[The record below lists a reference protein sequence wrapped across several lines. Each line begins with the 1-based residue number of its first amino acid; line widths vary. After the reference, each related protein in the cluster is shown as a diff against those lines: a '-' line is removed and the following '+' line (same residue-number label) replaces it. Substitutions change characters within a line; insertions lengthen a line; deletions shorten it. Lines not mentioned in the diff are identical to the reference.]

1 MKTLL
6 ISAKSKENIMPVVIK
21 SLRLL
26 PKKIGLITTIQF
38 VDQLPKVKKF
48 LESKNKKVVI
58 GGQIL
63 GCNVKS
69 AEKIDKKIDA
79 FFYIGSGYFHPIAV
93 KLATNKEVIIA
104 NPLENSVSKV
114 NEADIKRLKAKKKT
128 ALIKFYSAKNIGILV
143 TTKPGQQYLKK
154 ATELKAKLKDKQCYI
169 FISDTIDLN
178 DLENYP
184 FIDSWVNT
192 ACPRLSDYS
201 SNIINIEEL

>member
-6 ISAKSKENIMPVVIK
+6 ISAKSKEDLIPVVVK

-26 PKKIGLITTIQF
+26 PQKIGLITTIQF

-93 KLATNKEVIIA
+93 KF
-104 NPLENSVSKV
+104 SKQS
-114 NEADIKRLKAKKKT
+114 K
-128 ALIKFYSAKNIGILV
+128 
-143 TTKPGQQYLKK
+143 
-154 ATELKAKLKDKQCYI
+154 
-169 FISDTIDLN
+169 
-178 DLENYP
+178 
-184 FIDSWVNT
+184 
-192 ACPRLSDYS
+192 
-201 SNIINIEEL
+201 

>member
-1 MKTLL
+1 
-6 ISAKSKENIMPVVIK
+6 
-21 SLRLL
+21 
-26 PKKIGLITTIQF
+26 
-38 VDQLPKVKKF
+38 
-48 LESKNKKVVI
+48 
-58 GGQIL
+58 
-63 GCNVKS
+63 
-69 AEKIDKKIDA
+69 
-79 FFYIGSGYFHPIAV
+79 
-93 KLATNKEVIIA
+93 
-104 NPLENSVSKV
+104 
-114 NEADIKRLKAKKKT
+114 
-128 ALIKFYSAKNIGILV
+128 LIKFYSAKNIGILV